1 MVGYNLKIAVLPNF
15 SKKDADIYTAKV
27 ISEILSLNSDVL
39 MLFKDNNEYLK
50 DYNLNFYPDIDSL
63 ISNCDVVITIGGDGT
78 IIHKAKYA
86 AKFSKPILG
95 INLGKIGFV
104 AELERTEVSKLKFLI
119 NGNYNIEKRIMLSV
133 NIINSGATKRFYAL
147 NDVVISK
154 DLYSGL
160 VNLDVVLNDSK
171 ITEYS
176 SDGIIL
182 STPTGSTAYS
192 LSAGGPVIEPSLD
205 CILLTPICQHSM
217 FSRPIVFNGNAKIK
231 INSKTREENKVVLS
245 VDGEKPILINDK
257 DLIVIEVSDISVS
270 LIKLKNQNFY
280 EVINSKLS
288 GRKI

>member
-1 MVGYNLKIAVLPNF
+1 MVGCNLKIAILPNF

-39 MLFKDNNEYLK
+39 MLSKDNNECFK

-63 ISNCDVVITIGGDGT
+63 LSNCNVVITIGGDGT

-104 AELERTEVSKLKFLI
+104 AGLERTEISKLKLLI
-119 NGNYNIEKRIMLSV
+119 DGKYKIEKRIMLSI
-133 NIINSGATKRFYAL
+133 NIIGNDNTKRFYAL

-154 DLYSGL
+154 DIYSGL
-160 VNLDVVLNDSK
+160 VDLDVTLNDSK

-176 SDGIIL
+176 ADGIIL

-217 FSRPIVFNGNAKIK
+217 FSRAIVFNGNAKIK
-231 INSKTREENKVVLS
+231 INSKTRGKNKVVLS
-245 VDGEKPILINDK
+245 VDGGKPIPINDK
-257 DLIVIEVSDISVS
+257 DLITIEVADIPVS

-280 EVINSKLS
+280 EILNSKLS

>member
-1 MVGYNLKIAVLPNF
+1 MVGCNLKIAILPNL

-39 MLFKDNNEYLK
+39 MLSKDNNECFK

-63 ISNCDVVITIGGDGT
+63 ISNCNVVITIGGDGT

-104 AELERTEVSKLKFLI
+104 AGLERTEISKLKLLI
-119 NGNYNIEKRIMLSV
+119 DGKYKIEKRIMLSI
-133 NIINSGATKRFYAL
+133 NIIGKDNTKRFYAL

-154 DLYSGL
+154 DIYSGL
-160 VNLDVVLNDSK
+160 VDLDVTLNDSK

-176 SDGIIL
+176 ADGIIL

-231 INSKTREENKVVLS
+231 INSKTRGKNKVVLS
-245 VDGEKPILINDK
+245 VDGGKPIPINDK
-257 DLIVIEVSDISVS
+257 DLITIEVADIPVS

-280 EVINSKLS
+280 EILNSKLS

>member
-1 MVGYNLKIAVLPNF
+1 MKIAILPNL

-27 ISEILSLNSDVL
+27 ISEILSLNSDAL
-39 MLFKDNNEYLK
+39 MLSKDNNECFK
-50 DYNLNFYPDIDSL
+50 DYKLNFYTDIDSL

-104 AELERTEVSKLKFLI
+104 AGLERTEISKLKLLI
-119 NGNYNIEKRIMLSV
+119 DGKYKIEKRIMLSI
-133 NIINSGATKRFYAL
+133 NIIGNDNTKRFYAL

-154 DLYSGL
+154 DIYSGL
-160 VNLDVVLNDSK
+160 VDLDVTLNDSK

-176 SDGIIL
+176 ADGIIL

-231 INSKTREENKVVLS
+231 INSKTRWKNKVVLS
-245 VDGEKPILINDK
+245 VDGGKPIPINDK
-257 DLIVIEVSDISVS
+257 DLITIEVADIPVS

-280 EVINSKLS
+280 EILNSKLS

>member
-1 MVGYNLKIAVLPNF
+1 MVGCNLKIAILPNL

-39 MLFKDNNEYLK
+39 MLSKDNNECFK
-50 DYNLNFYPDIDSL
+50 DYNLNFYSDIDSL

-104 AELERTEVSKLKFLI
+104 AGLERTEISKLKLLI
-119 NGNYNIEKRIMLSV
+119 DGKYKIEKRIMLSI
-133 NIINSGATKRFYAL
+133 NIIGNDNTKRFYAL

-154 DLYSGL
+154 DIYSGL
-160 VNLDVVLNDSK
+160 VDLDVTLNDSK

-176 SDGIIL
+176 ADGIIL

-231 INSKTREENKVVLS
+231 INSKTRGKNKVVLS
-245 VDGEKPILINDK
+245 VDGGKPIPINDK
-257 DLIVIEVSDISVS
+257 DLITIEVADIPVS

-280 EVINSKLS
+280 EILNSKLS

>member
-1 MVGYNLKIAVLPNF
+1 MVGCNLKIAILPNL
-15 SKKDADIYTAKV
+15 SKKDAEIYTAKV
-27 ISEILSLNSDVL
+27 ISEILSLNSDAL
-39 MLFKDNNEYLK
+39 MLSKDNNECFK
-50 DYNLNFYPDIDSL
+50 DYNLNFYSDIDSL

-104 AELERTEVSKLKFLI
+104 AGLERTEISKLKLLI
-119 NGNYNIEKRIMLSV
+119 DGKYKIEKRIMLSI
-133 NIINSGATKRFYAL
+133 NIIGNDNTKRFYAL

-154 DLYSGL
+154 DIYSGL
-160 VNLDVVLNDSK
+160 VDLDVTLNDSR

-176 SDGIIL
+176 ADGIIL

-231 INSKTREENKVVLS
+231 INSKTRGKNKVVLS
-245 VDGEKPILINDK
+245 VDGGKPIPINDK
-257 DLIVIEVSDISVS
+257 DLITIEVADIPVS

-280 EVINSKLS
+280 EILNSKLS

>member
-1 MVGYNLKIAVLPNF
+1 MVGCNLKIAILPNL

-39 MLFKDNNEYLK
+39 MLSKDNNECFK

-63 ISNCDVVITIGGDGT
+63 ISNCNVVITIGGDGT

-104 AELERTEVSKLKFLI
+104 AGLERTEISKLKLLI
-119 NGNYNIEKRIMLSV
+119 DGKYKIEKRIMLSI
-133 NIINSGATKRFYAL
+133 NIIGKDNTKRFYAL

-154 DLYSGL
+154 DIYSGL
-160 VNLDVVLNDSK
+160 VDLDVTLNDSK

-176 SDGIIL
+176 ADGIIL

-231 INSKTREENKVVLS
+231 INSKTRGKNKVVLS
-245 VDGEKPILINDK
+245 VDGGKPIPINDK
-257 DLIVIEVSDISVS
+257 DLITIEVADILVS

-280 EVINSKLS
+280 EILNSKLS

>member
-1 MVGYNLKIAVLPNF
+1 MVGCNLKIAILPNL

-39 MLFKDNNEYLK
+39 MLSKDNNECFK
-50 DYNLNFYPDIDSL
+50 DYKLNFYTDIDSL

-104 AELERTEVSKLKFLI
+104 AGLERTEISKLKLLI
-119 NGNYNIEKRIMLSV
+119 DGKYKIEKRIMLSI
-133 NIINSGATKRFYAL
+133 NIIGNDNTKRFYAL

-154 DLYSGL
+154 DIYSGL
-160 VNLDVVLNDSK
+160 VDLDVTLNDSK

-176 SDGIIL
+176 ADGIIL

-231 INSKTREENKVVLS
+231 INSKTRWKNKVVLS
-245 VDGEKPILINDK
+245 VDGGKPIPINDK
-257 DLIVIEVSDISVS
+257 DLITIEVADIPVS

-280 EVINSKLS
+280 EILNSKLS

>member
-1 MVGYNLKIAVLPNF
+1 MVGCNLKIAILPNL

-27 ISEILSLNSDVL
+27 ISEILSLNSDAL
-39 MLFKDNNEYLK
+39 MLSKDNNECFK
-50 DYNLNFYPDIDSL
+50 DYKLNFYPDIDSL

-104 AELERTEVSKLKFLI
+104 AGLERTEISKLKLLI
-119 NGNYNIEKRIMLSV
+119 DGKYKIEKRIMLSI
-133 NIINSGATKRFYAL
+133 NIIGNDNTKRFYAL

-154 DLYSGL
+154 DIYSGL
-160 VNLDVVLNDSK
+160 VDLDVTLNDSK

-176 SDGIIL
+176 ADGIIL

-231 INSKTREENKVVLS
+231 INSKTRGKNKVVLS
-245 VDGEKPILINDK
+245 VDGGKPIPINDK
-257 DLIVIEVSDISVS
+257 DLITIEVADIPVS

-280 EVINSKLS
+280 EILNSKLS